1 MAPANPE
8 YEYEYESELHDE
20 EYYEYTNEYREQL
33 TFITQDLNSYIDRI
47 YELCNKL
54 KPVLDEDEDVIDH
67 IKAFIDLLYDC
78 NGEISR
84 ERTRAIKYE
93 IRRSYNYVNSYEFD
107 IEFSDDVRE
116 RDIENKNLLFVLI
129 TDMYVDYLKV

>member
-33 TFITQDLNSYIDRI
+33 TFITQNLNSYIDKI
-47 YELCNKL
+47 YELCDKL
-54 KPVLDEDEDVIDH
+54 ESVLDEDEDIIDH
-67 IKAFIDLLYDC
+67 IKGFIDVLYDC

-84 ERTRAIKYE
+84 ERTRAIKYD
-93 IRRSYNYVNSYEFD
+93 IRCRYNYISSSEFHV
-107 IEFSDDVRE
+107 EFNDNVRE
-116 RDIENKNLLFVLI
+116 RDIENKDLLFVII
-129 TDMYVDYLKV
+129 TDMYLDYLKV